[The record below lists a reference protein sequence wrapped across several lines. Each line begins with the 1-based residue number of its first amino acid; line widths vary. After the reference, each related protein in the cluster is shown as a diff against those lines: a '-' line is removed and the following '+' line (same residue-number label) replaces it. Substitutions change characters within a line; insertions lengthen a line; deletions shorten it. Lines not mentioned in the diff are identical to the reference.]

1 MVIKMRDNKYPY
13 FPKNFL
19 WGGAQ
24 AASQA
29 DGAYQEDGKGLN
41 SSDVQPYLKNKSN
54 AEIQKIE
61 QAGMTL
67 EEVKKNSQDTA
78 NYYPKRFGIDFYHTY
93 KRDLKL
99 LADAGVKTFRTSLDW
114 SRIFPNGDDPE
125 PNEAA
130 LRHYDEMIDYM
141 HQLGI
146 EPIITMNHYET
157 PINITLKYG
166 GWPNK
171 QVIPMFEKFAKTLL
185 DRYGSK
191 VKYWIVVNQIN
202 MVQIEPWLS
211 VGVTS
216 DQYDNEEQA
225 LYQAMHNQFVGAAWA
240 KQYAK
245 SLHNPN
251 LHIGTMVADGPVY
264 PATSNPD
271 DVILAMRQNRMQY
284 FVTDVQFRGEYP
296 QFAQNYF
303 EDNDIKLD
311 ITADEMKLIREN
323 PMDFLAISYYYSKM
337 VDSTK
342 NKYQVNDTS
351 ANPNLKESD
360 WGWAI
365 DPQGLYNTLS
375 QYWDRYQKPII
386 IAENGFGAYD
396 ELDKNKEVHDS
407 YRSSYLG
414 AHIEQVGRAI
424 HDGANVIA
432 YCMSGPIDIVSC
444 SSQQMSKRY
453 GIIYV
458 DLDDEGKGSGN
469 RYLKDSYYWYKNVIS
484 SNGAKI

>member
-1 MVIKMRDNKYPY
+1 MRKNKYPY
-13 FPKNFL
+13 FPENFL

-29 DGAYQEDGKGLN
+29 DGAYRADGKGLN
-41 SSDVQPYLKNKSN
+41 SSDVQPYLKGKSN
-54 AEIQKIE
+54 AEIQRLE
-61 QAGMTL
+61 SQGMTL
-67 EEVKKNSQDTA
+67 EEVRKNSKATT

-93 KRDLKL
+93 KHDLKL
-99 LADAGVKTFRTSLDW
+99 LADAGFKTFRTSLDW
-114 SRIFPNGDDPE
+114 SRIFPNGDDAK
-125 PNEAA
+125 PNESA
-130 LRHYDEMIDYM
+130 LKHYDEMIDYM
-141 HQLGI
+141 LELGI

-171 QVIPMFEKFAKTLL
+171 KVIPMFEKFGKTLL
-185 DRYGSK
+185 DRYGDK

-225 LYQAMHNQFVGAAWA
+225 LYQAMHNQFVGAAWV
-240 KQYAK
+240 KQYAR
-245 SLHNPN
+245 SLNNPDI
-251 LHIGTMVADGPVY
+251 HIGTMVADGTVY
-264 PATSNPD
+264 PATSKPD

-284 FVTDVQFRGEYP
+284 FVTDVQFRGAYP
-296 QFAQNYF
+296 QFAKNYF
-303 EDNDIKLD
+303 DDNDIKLD
-311 ITADEMKLIREN
+311 ITENELDLIKNN

-396 ELDKNKEVHDS
+396 KLEDGNKIHDP
-407 YRSSYLG
+407 YRSDYLG

-424 HDGANVIA
+424 HDGADVIA
-432 YCMSGPIDIVSC
+432 YCMWGPIDIVSC

-453 GIIYV
+453 GIVYV
-458 DLDDEGKGSGN
+458 DLDDGGQGSGN
-469 RYLKDSYYWYKNVIS
+469 RYLKDSYYWYKDVIS
-484 SNGAKI
+484 SNGEEI